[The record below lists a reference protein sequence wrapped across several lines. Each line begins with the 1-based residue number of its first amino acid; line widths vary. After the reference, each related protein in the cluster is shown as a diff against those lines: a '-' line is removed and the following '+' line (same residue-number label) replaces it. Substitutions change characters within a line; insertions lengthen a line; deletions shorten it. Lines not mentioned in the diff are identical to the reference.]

1 MTNKPLTVADD
12 LVVSLDYT
20 LHLEGDPE
28 VFDASEGE
36 EPLEFIQGRG
46 HIIPGLERALY
57 GMAVGQ
63 KKKVV
68 VQPEDAYGELD
79 SDAFQLIARDTFP
92 PEVELEVGMGLELH
106 DDEGEIVEAYVAEL
120 HPDGVML
127 DFNHPLAGET
137 LYFEVEVIGLR
148 SATDEELE
156 HDHVHG
162 HEHDH
167 EHEHEHD

>member
-28 VFDASEGE
+28 VFDTSEGQ

-68 VQPEDAYGELD
+68 VQPEDGYGELD
-79 SDAFQLIARDTFP
+79 SGAFQLIPRDTFP
-92 PEVELEVGMGLELH
+92 PTMEIEVGMGLELH
-106 DDEGEIVEAYVAEL
+106 DDEGEILEACVAEL
-120 HPDGVML
+120 HPDSVML

-137 LYFEVEVIGLR
+137 LYFDVKVIGLR
-148 SATDEELE
+148 PATDEELE
-156 HDHVHG
+156 HDHVHD
-162 HEHDH
+162 EHDH
-167 EHEHEHD
+167 EHD